1 MEAVKI
7 RVGIREAPVEENG
20 YGFMHEKRGQK
31 YIFKF
36 GSWDEAKLAAE
47 AVGVPIHDITTVVV
61 LKPTPMEKNQVEIT
75 YS

>member
-1 MEAVKI
+1 MKI
-7 RVGIREAPVEENG
+7 RVGIREAPFEENG
-20 YGFMHEKRGQK
+20 YDFLHLKRGQK

-47 AVGVPIHDITTVVV
+47 AVGVPIHEITTVFV
-61 LKPTPMEKNQVEIT
+61 LKPTPMVEDQVEIT